1 MYRLVSRLSH
11 NYPSST
17 MKIQLTISA
26 LLFVSCA
33 FGQSLKT
40 VKAKSRYLL
49 EQYEVRADN
58 DTLRA
63 GSYRKYLR
71 DGNVLLEAGT
81 YADNHR
87 TGIWTFYD
95 DKGKPE
101 LVYDYSASKVLENHR
116 GATVDSLGVI
126 QLAGKATVVR
136 LTPPPTLLASMYQVS
151 AILLRESRFPVH
163 LMQAGLREL
172 SYKVA
177 ATVSPTGTSYRVIA
191 SNPDKKL
198 AQAAREWVALAFE
211 GVQWLPGS
219 YEGQP
224 TTAMYMLPEIV
235 LVGSSVIR

>member
-1 MYRLVSRLSH
+1 
-11 NYPSST
+11 
-17 MKIQLTISA
+17 MKIRLTISA
-26 LLFVSCA
+26 LLLVSCA

-40 VKAKSRYLL
+40 VKSKSRYLL

-63 GSYRKYLR
+63 GKYRKYLR
-71 DGNVLLEAGT
+71 DGNVLLEEGA
-81 YADNHR
+81 YADNKR
-87 TGIWTFYD
+87 TGVWTFYD
-95 DKGKPE
+95 NKGAPE
-101 LVYDYSASKVLENHR
+101 LIYNYSTGQVVENR
-116 GATVDSLGVI
+116 RFTADSLGVI
-126 QLAGKATVVR
+126 QQDGRATVVR
-136 LTPPPTLLASMYQVS
+136 LTPPPTLLASTYQVS
-151 AILLRESRFPVH
+151 AILIRESRFPVH

-177 ATVSPTGTSYRVIA
+177 ATVSPTGTYYRIIA

-198 AQAAREWVALAFE
+198 VQDAQQWVALAFK
-211 GVQWLPGS
+211 GAQWLPGS